1 MNIIAA
7 DTFINEESVD
17 TAETIQ
23 FAVSGCDIGKVLIGR
38 SSRGVCAI
46 LLGTDVKELEIELG
60 RIFPDDLLI
69 RNEPALRDD
78 TSKVLR
84 FLSSPNAG
92 LDIALD
98 IRGSF
103 FQRKVWD
110 ALRTI
115 PAGRPLT
122 FNQLACRIPG
132 SKSLRAIGQ
141 ACAENPIALAIPCH
155 RVMGN
160 SGAFSSYRYGAHCKR
175 SLINREVAAA

>member
-1 MNIIAA
+1 MNVIAA
-7 DTFINEESVD
+7 NNFVKHESVN
-17 TAETIQ
+17 AAGAIQ
-23 FAVSGCDIGKVLIGR
+23 FAVAGCDVGKVLVAR
-38 SSRGVCAI
+38 SRTGVCAI
-46 LLGTDVKELEIELG
+46 LLGTNAEELEIELG
-60 RIFPDDLLI
+60 KIFPDDVSI
-69 RNEPALRDD
+69 RNERAVKEDMF
-78 TSKVLR
+78 KILR

-98 IRGSF
+98 IRGTF
-103 FQRKVWD
+103 FQRKVWE

-122 FNQLACRIPG
+122 FAQLACRIPG

-141 ACAENPIALAIPCH
+141 ACADNPIALAIPCH

-160 SGAFSSYRYGAHCKR
+160 SGSLLNYRYGAQCKR